1 MPSNL
6 LGILRV
12 VFLKWRAYVSRN
24 CKKAHCWR
32 FAHLDQGDYEYALS
46 GIGTTIEHQFGG
58 NHCLGR
64 RTSTRAMRLWFQRLF
79 RLFPNLQFE
88 IHSISVSGFPW
99 NTTAVAEWT
108 DRATSVDGSN
118 YVNYGVHVIQMPW
131 GKVVSIDAYL
141 DTQVLTETLNRMVD
155 RGIEE
160 AKAPPI
166 IG

>member
-1 MPSNL
+1 MYHAIVRKRIAS
-6 LGILRV
+6 
-12 VFLKWRAYVSRN
+12 VFAQ
-24 CKKAHCWR
+24 
-32 FAHLDQGDYEYALS
+32 LDQGDYEYALS
-46 GIGTTIEHQFGG
+46 GIGTTIEHQFAG
-58 NHCLGR
+58 NHCLGGR
-64 RTSTRAMRLWFQRLF
+64 RTSTRAMRFWFQRLF

-108 DRATSVDGSN
+108 DRATPVDGSN
-118 YVNYGVHVIQMPW
+118 YVNSGVHVIRMRW
-131 GKVVSIDAYL
+131 GKVVSIHAYL